1 MAAISSGFVYF
12 MYTFLEPI
20 LAQRLQDFNLTSLQI
35 GAFFTIEPVFY
46 ISASLLIRFIPKRI
60 EKRLVIMIAALLTSF
75 GFLLVGPSYILGL
88 PDSLLLI
95 AFGQAIT
102 GATTAVMIIP
112 GLSEMIDSQSHLS
125 DQA

>member
-1 MAAISSGFVYF
+1 
-12 MYTFLEPI
+12 
-20 LAQRLQDFNLTSLQI
+20 
-35 GAFFTIEPVFY
+35 
-46 ISASLLIRFIPKRI
+46 
-60 EKRLVIMIAALLTSF
+60 MIAALLTSF

>member
-20 LAQRLQDFNLTSLQI
+20 LAQRLQGFNLTSLQI